1 MIDHAVRA
9 RGIGGSEIAAILGL
23 DPRRD
28 AYSVWAEKLGL
39 VRRKPP
45 NERMEAGKF
54 LEQGIAHWY
63 AARTHRQVS
72 WCDETT
78 CHPDREWQVATP
90 DALIG
95 IDGPWAPWAGGLDC
109 KNVAFDQR
117 DKWGESG
124 TDAVPVPIHL
134 QCQWYC
140 DVLDLPWWDVAA
152 CLGGNQLDIYRV
164 NRDEDII
171 TAAREEGDRFWHENV
186 LARVAPPA
194 GPSPATTEALSEM
207 YPQHVA
213 NIRFASPAE
222 GELLAELKAA
232 NEAWE
237 PVNARCVAAENQ
249 LKAAIAD
256 GEGLIH
262 NHWKVTWKKD
272 PDSTGPDW
280 QKIAQ
285 EMALRVA
292 LLQQQVGIENY
303 PLEWCETID
312 RMTAAKEYRRIT
324 RRGARKLHAN
334 WGRA

>member
-124 TDAVPVPIHL
+124 TDAVRCRSTYSANGTATYSTCPGGTWRPAS
-134 QCQWYC
+134 
-140 DVLDLPWWDVAA
+140 AA
-152 CLGGNQLDIYRV
+152 TNWI
-164 NRDEDII
+164 
-171 TAAREEGDRFWHENV
+171 
-186 LARVAPPA
+186 
-194 GPSPATTEALSEM
+194 
-207 YPQHVA
+207 
-213 NIRFASPAE
+213 
-222 GELLAELKAA
+222 
-232 NEAWE
+232 
-237 PVNARCVAAENQ
+237 
-249 LKAAIAD
+249 
-256 GEGLIH
+256 
-262 NHWKVTWKKD
+262 
-272 PDSTGPDW
+272 ST
-280 QKIAQ
+280 
-285 EMALRVA
+285 R
-292 LLQQQVGIENY
+292 
-303 PLEWCETID
+303 
-312 RMTAAKEYRRIT
+312 
-324 RRGARKLHAN
+324 
-334 WGRA
+334 